1 MTFVGKFCILIVLTK
16 FVNGNGDTM
25 KMQPKYVLRRRV
37 TFAIA
42 VVFAV
47 GALVGLYEIVSNLWW
62 VGNGYCWGDLDK
74 CYPVGGER

>member
-1 MTFVGKFCILIVLTK
+1 
-16 FVNGNGDTM
+16 
-25 KMQPKYVLRRRV
+25 MQPKYVLRRRV